1 MKARGRIMLVIM
13 LVIAAALSFVSYQG
27 IGEGKTLSAGNI
39 KQGLDLSGGVYIVYE
54 ADKEDVTAEEMQAAV
69 SLIQGRMDWNGW
81 TEAEVA
87 QEGTNRIRVD
97 IPGVENAEE
106 AIREIGQTAQLSFV
120 DETGKVL
127 LTGDMVADA
136 TKQVGATQKG
146 GNAEPYVALKF
157 NDEGKQLFAEAT
169 AANIGKPIY
178 IVMDGEVISAPMV
191 QSAITTGEASITGN
205 FTGESAEE
213 LASLIRAGSLP
224 FNLNVIQMK
233 NVGARLGADALA
245 TGVKAGA
252 IGLALVLIFM
262 LVVYKVLGFAA
273 DLALIIYVG
282 LELILLN
289 AFNITLTLPG
299 IAGIILSVGMAVD
312 ANVVVFERLKEELVE
327 GKTLRVAVKNGF
339 SRALPAILDGNV
351 TTLIAAVV
359 LFFLGSGTVKGFATT
374 LIMGIIIS
382 MFTALVVTR
391 LIVNGLMQGGCSN
404 PKYYGMRSS
413 KEAEQ
418 MKIVENRKKFFAASL
433 IVIIIGFA
441 AMIFNAQA
449 GRGAFQYD
457 VEFTGGTS
465 FDLDLGQEY
474 EQEDL
479 QKLITDVT
487 GQDSPQIQQVIG
499 TNEVTV
505 KIQSIDSA
513 TRETLTN
520 AILEAYPNAV
530 MGEVNDVSGTV
541 SHEMQTAAIKATLIA
556 AVAMLLY
563 ISLRF
568 HDFRAGGSAI
578 IALLHDVLIVLTAY
592 AVFRIPVNNTF
603 IVVLLTILG
612 YSINATIVI
621 FDRIRENKSAFHAN
635 QTAEKINKSISQT
648 LARSIN
654 TSLTTF
660 FTVGAIY
667 VLGVPALKEFALP
680 MMIGI
685 LAGAYSSVCISGS
698 IWYVLLPKSE
708 K

>member
-1 MKARGRIMLVIM
+1 
-13 LVIAAALSFVSYQG
+13 
-27 IGEGKTLSAGNI
+27 
-39 KQGLDLSGGVYIVYE
+39 
-54 ADKEDVTAEEMQAAV
+54 
-69 SLIQGRMDWNGW
+69 
-81 TEAEVA
+81 
-87 QEGTNRIRVD
+87 
-97 IPGVENAEE
+97 
-106 AIREIGQTAQLSFV
+106 
-120 DETGKVL
+120 
-127 LTGDMVADA
+127 
-136 TKQVGATQKG
+136 
-146 GNAEPYVALKF
+146 
-157 NDEGKQLFAEAT
+157 
-169 AANIGKPIY
+169 
-178 IVMDGEVISAPMV
+178 
-191 QSAITTGEASITGN
+191 
-205 FTGESAEE
+205 
-213 LASLIRAGSLP
+213 
-224 FNLNVIQMK
+224 
-233 NVGARLGADALA
+233 
-245 TGVKAGA
+245 
-252 IGLALVLIFM
+252 
-262 LVVYKVLGFAA
+262 
-273 DLALIIYVG
+273 
-282 LELILLN
+282 
-289 AFNITLTLPG
+289 
-299 IAGIILSVGMAVD
+299 
-312 ANVVVFERLKEELVE
+312 
-327 GKTLRVAVKNGF
+327 
-339 SRALPAILDGNV
+339 
-351 TTLIAAVV
+351 
-359 LFFLGSGTVKGFATT
+359 
-374 LIMGIIIS
+374 
-382 MFTALVVTR
+382 
-391 LIVNGLMQGGCSN
+391 
-404 PKYYGMRSS
+404 
-413 KEAEQ
+413 

-441 AMIFNAQA
+441 AMIFNAQS

-698 IWYVLLPKSE
+698 IWYVLLPKNE

>member
-1 MKARGRIMLVIM
+1 
-13 LVIAAALSFVSYQG
+13 
-27 IGEGKTLSAGNI
+27 
-39 KQGLDLSGGVYIVYE
+39 
-54 ADKEDVTAEEMQAAV
+54 
-69 SLIQGRMDWNGW
+69 
-81 TEAEVA
+81 
-87 QEGTNRIRVD
+87 
-97 IPGVENAEE
+97 
-106 AIREIGQTAQLSFV
+106 
-120 DETGKVL
+120 
-127 LTGDMVADA
+127 
-136 TKQVGATQKG
+136 
-146 GNAEPYVALKF
+146 
-157 NDEGKQLFAEAT
+157 
-169 AANIGKPIY
+169 
-178 IVMDGEVISAPMV
+178 
-191 QSAITTGEASITGN
+191 
-205 FTGESAEE
+205 
-213 LASLIRAGSLP
+213 
-224 FNLNVIQMK
+224 
-233 NVGARLGADALA
+233 
-245 TGVKAGA
+245 
-252 IGLALVLIFM
+252 
-262 LVVYKVLGFAA
+262 
-273 DLALIIYVG
+273 
-282 LELILLN
+282 
-289 AFNITLTLPG
+289 
-299 IAGIILSVGMAVD
+299 
-312 ANVVVFERLKEELVE
+312 
-327 GKTLRVAVKNGF
+327 
-339 SRALPAILDGNV
+339 
-351 TTLIAAVV
+351 
-359 LFFLGSGTVKGFATT
+359 
-374 LIMGIIIS
+374 
-382 MFTALVVTR
+382 
-391 LIVNGLMQGGCSN
+391 
-404 PKYYGMRSS
+404 
-413 KEAEQ
+413 

-479 QKLITDVT
+479 QKIITDVT

-568 HDFRAGGSAI
+568 HDFRAGCSAI

-698 IWYVLLPKSE
+698 VWYVMLPKNE

>member
-1 MKARGRIMLVIM
+1 
-13 LVIAAALSFVSYQG
+13 
-27 IGEGKTLSAGNI
+27 
-39 KQGLDLSGGVYIVYE
+39 
-54 ADKEDVTAEEMQAAV
+54 
-69 SLIQGRMDWNGW
+69 
-81 TEAEVA
+81 
-87 QEGTNRIRVD
+87 
-97 IPGVENAEE
+97 
-106 AIREIGQTAQLSFV
+106 
-120 DETGKVL
+120 
-127 LTGDMVADA
+127 
-136 TKQVGATQKG
+136 
-146 GNAEPYVALKF
+146 
-157 NDEGKQLFAEAT
+157 
-169 AANIGKPIY
+169 
-178 IVMDGEVISAPMV
+178 
-191 QSAITTGEASITGN
+191 
-205 FTGESAEE
+205 
-213 LASLIRAGSLP
+213 
-224 FNLNVIQMK
+224 
-233 NVGARLGADALA
+233 
-245 TGVKAGA
+245 
-252 IGLALVLIFM
+252 
-262 LVVYKVLGFAA
+262 
-273 DLALIIYVG
+273 
-282 LELILLN
+282 
-289 AFNITLTLPG
+289 
-299 IAGIILSVGMAVD
+299 
-312 ANVVVFERLKEELVE
+312 
-327 GKTLRVAVKNGF
+327 
-339 SRALPAILDGNV
+339 
-351 TTLIAAVV
+351 
-359 LFFLGSGTVKGFATT
+359 
-374 LIMGIIIS
+374 
-382 MFTALVVTR
+382 
-391 LIVNGLMQGGCSN
+391 
-404 PKYYGMRSS
+404 
-413 KEAEQ
+413 

-465 FDLDLGQEY
+465 FDLDLGQKY

-698 IWYVLLPKSE
+698 IWYLLLPKNE

>member
-1 MKARGRIMLVIM
+1 
-13 LVIAAALSFVSYQG
+13 
-27 IGEGKTLSAGNI
+27 
-39 KQGLDLSGGVYIVYE
+39 
-54 ADKEDVTAEEMQAAV
+54 
-69 SLIQGRMDWNGW
+69 
-81 TEAEVA
+81 
-87 QEGTNRIRVD
+87 
-97 IPGVENAEE
+97 
-106 AIREIGQTAQLSFV
+106 
-120 DETGKVL
+120 
-127 LTGDMVADA
+127 
-136 TKQVGATQKG
+136 
-146 GNAEPYVALKF
+146 
-157 NDEGKQLFAEAT
+157 
-169 AANIGKPIY
+169 
-178 IVMDGEVISAPMV
+178 
-191 QSAITTGEASITGN
+191 
-205 FTGESAEE
+205 
-213 LASLIRAGSLP
+213 
-224 FNLNVIQMK
+224 
-233 NVGARLGADALA
+233 
-245 TGVKAGA
+245 
-252 IGLALVLIFM
+252 
-262 LVVYKVLGFAA
+262 
-273 DLALIIYVG
+273 
-282 LELILLN
+282 
-289 AFNITLTLPG
+289 
-299 IAGIILSVGMAVD
+299 
-312 ANVVVFERLKEELVE
+312 
-327 GKTLRVAVKNGF
+327 
-339 SRALPAILDGNV
+339 
-351 TTLIAAVV
+351 
-359 LFFLGSGTVKGFATT
+359 
-374 LIMGIIIS
+374 
-382 MFTALVVTR
+382 
-391 LIVNGLMQGGCSN
+391 
-404 PKYYGMRSS
+404 
-413 KEAEQ
+413 

-441 AMIFNAQA
+441 AMIFNTQA

-479 QKLITDVT
+479 QKIITDVT
-487 GQDSPQIQQVIG
+487 GQDSPQVQQVIG

>member
-1 MKARGRIMLVIM
+1 
-13 LVIAAALSFVSYQG
+13 
-27 IGEGKTLSAGNI
+27 
-39 KQGLDLSGGVYIVYE
+39 
-54 ADKEDVTAEEMQAAV
+54 
-69 SLIQGRMDWNGW
+69 
-81 TEAEVA
+81 
-87 QEGTNRIRVD
+87 
-97 IPGVENAEE
+97 
-106 AIREIGQTAQLSFV
+106 
-120 DETGKVL
+120 
-127 LTGDMVADA
+127 
-136 TKQVGATQKG
+136 
-146 GNAEPYVALKF
+146 
-157 NDEGKQLFAEAT
+157 
-169 AANIGKPIY
+169 
-178 IVMDGEVISAPMV
+178 
-191 QSAITTGEASITGN
+191 
-205 FTGESAEE
+205 
-213 LASLIRAGSLP
+213 
-224 FNLNVIQMK
+224 
-233 NVGARLGADALA
+233 
-245 TGVKAGA
+245 
-252 IGLALVLIFM
+252 
-262 LVVYKVLGFAA
+262 
-273 DLALIIYVG
+273 
-282 LELILLN
+282 
-289 AFNITLTLPG
+289 
-299 IAGIILSVGMAVD
+299 
-312 ANVVVFERLKEELVE
+312 
-327 GKTLRVAVKNGF
+327 
-339 SRALPAILDGNV
+339 
-351 TTLIAAVV
+351 
-359 LFFLGSGTVKGFATT
+359 
-374 LIMGIIIS
+374 
-382 MFTALVVTR
+382 
-391 LIVNGLMQGGCSN
+391 
-404 PKYYGMRSS
+404 
-413 KEAEQ
+413 

-457 VEFTGGTS
+457 IEFTGGTS
-465 FDLDLGQEY
+465 FDLDLGQDY

-479 QKLITDVT
+479 QNIITDVT

>member
-1 MKARGRIMLVIM
+1 
-13 LVIAAALSFVSYQG
+13 
-27 IGEGKTLSAGNI
+27 
-39 KQGLDLSGGVYIVYE
+39 
-54 ADKEDVTAEEMQAAV
+54 
-69 SLIQGRMDWNGW
+69 
-81 TEAEVA
+81 
-87 QEGTNRIRVD
+87 
-97 IPGVENAEE
+97 
-106 AIREIGQTAQLSFV
+106 
-120 DETGKVL
+120 
-127 LTGDMVADA
+127 
-136 TKQVGATQKG
+136 
-146 GNAEPYVALKF
+146 
-157 NDEGKQLFAEAT
+157 
-169 AANIGKPIY
+169 
-178 IVMDGEVISAPMV
+178 
-191 QSAITTGEASITGN
+191 
-205 FTGESAEE
+205 
-213 LASLIRAGSLP
+213 
-224 FNLNVIQMK
+224 
-233 NVGARLGADALA
+233 
-245 TGVKAGA
+245 
-252 IGLALVLIFM
+252 
-262 LVVYKVLGFAA
+262 
-273 DLALIIYVG
+273 
-282 LELILLN
+282 
-289 AFNITLTLPG
+289 
-299 IAGIILSVGMAVD
+299 
-312 ANVVVFERLKEELVE
+312 
-327 GKTLRVAVKNGF
+327 
-339 SRALPAILDGNV
+339 
-351 TTLIAAVV
+351 
-359 LFFLGSGTVKGFATT
+359 
-374 LIMGIIIS
+374 
-382 MFTALVVTR
+382 
-391 LIVNGLMQGGCSN
+391 
-404 PKYYGMRSS
+404 
-413 KEAEQ
+413 

-474 EQEDL
+474 KQEDL
-479 QKLITDVT
+479 QKIITDVT

-592 AVFRIPVNNTF
+592 VVFRIPVNNTF

-698 IWYVLLPKSE
+698 VWYVLLPQHE

>member
-1 MKARGRIMLVIM
+1 
-13 LVIAAALSFVSYQG
+13 
-27 IGEGKTLSAGNI
+27 
-39 KQGLDLSGGVYIVYE
+39 
-54 ADKEDVTAEEMQAAV
+54 
-69 SLIQGRMDWNGW
+69 
-81 TEAEVA
+81 
-87 QEGTNRIRVD
+87 
-97 IPGVENAEE
+97 
-106 AIREIGQTAQLSFV
+106 
-120 DETGKVL
+120 
-127 LTGDMVADA
+127 
-136 TKQVGATQKG
+136 
-146 GNAEPYVALKF
+146 
-157 NDEGKQLFAEAT
+157 
-169 AANIGKPIY
+169 
-178 IVMDGEVISAPMV
+178 
-191 QSAITTGEASITGN
+191 
-205 FTGESAEE
+205 
-213 LASLIRAGSLP
+213 
-224 FNLNVIQMK
+224 
-233 NVGARLGADALA
+233 
-245 TGVKAGA
+245 
-252 IGLALVLIFM
+252 
-262 LVVYKVLGFAA
+262 
-273 DLALIIYVG
+273 
-282 LELILLN
+282 
-289 AFNITLTLPG
+289 
-299 IAGIILSVGMAVD
+299 
-312 ANVVVFERLKEELVE
+312 
-327 GKTLRVAVKNGF
+327 
-339 SRALPAILDGNV
+339 
-351 TTLIAAVV
+351 
-359 LFFLGSGTVKGFATT
+359 
-374 LIMGIIIS
+374 
-382 MFTALVVTR
+382 
-391 LIVNGLMQGGCSN
+391 
-404 PKYYGMRSS
+404 
-413 KEAEQ
+413 

-474 EQEDL
+474 KQEDL
-479 QKLITDVT
+479 QKIITDVT

-667 VLGVPALKEFALP
+667 VLGVHALKEFALP

-698 IWYVLLPKSE
+698 VWYVLLPKNE

>member
-1 MKARGRIMLVIM
+1 
-13 LVIAAALSFVSYQG
+13 
-27 IGEGKTLSAGNI
+27 
-39 KQGLDLSGGVYIVYE
+39 
-54 ADKEDVTAEEMQAAV
+54 
-69 SLIQGRMDWNGW
+69 
-81 TEAEVA
+81 
-87 QEGTNRIRVD
+87 
-97 IPGVENAEE
+97 
-106 AIREIGQTAQLSFV
+106 
-120 DETGKVL
+120 
-127 LTGDMVADA
+127 
-136 TKQVGATQKG
+136 
-146 GNAEPYVALKF
+146 
-157 NDEGKQLFAEAT
+157 
-169 AANIGKPIY
+169 
-178 IVMDGEVISAPMV
+178 
-191 QSAITTGEASITGN
+191 
-205 FTGESAEE
+205 
-213 LASLIRAGSLP
+213 
-224 FNLNVIQMK
+224 
-233 NVGARLGADALA
+233 
-245 TGVKAGA
+245 
-252 IGLALVLIFM
+252 
-262 LVVYKVLGFAA
+262 
-273 DLALIIYVG
+273 
-282 LELILLN
+282 
-289 AFNITLTLPG
+289 
-299 IAGIILSVGMAVD
+299 
-312 ANVVVFERLKEELVE
+312 
-327 GKTLRVAVKNGF
+327 
-339 SRALPAILDGNV
+339 
-351 TTLIAAVV
+351 
-359 LFFLGSGTVKGFATT
+359 
-374 LIMGIIIS
+374 
-382 MFTALVVTR
+382 
-391 LIVNGLMQGGCSN
+391 
-404 PKYYGMRSS
+404 
-413 KEAEQ
+413 

-479 QKLITDVT
+479 QKIITDVT

-698 IWYVLLPKSE
+698 VWYVPLPKHE

>member
-1 MKARGRIMLVIM
+1 
-13 LVIAAALSFVSYQG
+13 
-27 IGEGKTLSAGNI
+27 
-39 KQGLDLSGGVYIVYE
+39 
-54 ADKEDVTAEEMQAAV
+54 
-69 SLIQGRMDWNGW
+69 
-81 TEAEVA
+81 
-87 QEGTNRIRVD
+87 
-97 IPGVENAEE
+97 
-106 AIREIGQTAQLSFV
+106 
-120 DETGKVL
+120 
-127 LTGDMVADA
+127 
-136 TKQVGATQKG
+136 
-146 GNAEPYVALKF
+146 
-157 NDEGKQLFAEAT
+157 
-169 AANIGKPIY
+169 
-178 IVMDGEVISAPMV
+178 
-191 QSAITTGEASITGN
+191 
-205 FTGESAEE
+205 
-213 LASLIRAGSLP
+213 
-224 FNLNVIQMK
+224 
-233 NVGARLGADALA
+233 
-245 TGVKAGA
+245 
-252 IGLALVLIFM
+252 
-262 LVVYKVLGFAA
+262 
-273 DLALIIYVG
+273 
-282 LELILLN
+282 
-289 AFNITLTLPG
+289 
-299 IAGIILSVGMAVD
+299 
-312 ANVVVFERLKEELVE
+312 
-327 GKTLRVAVKNGF
+327 
-339 SRALPAILDGNV
+339 
-351 TTLIAAVV
+351 
-359 LFFLGSGTVKGFATT
+359 
-374 LIMGIIIS
+374 
-382 MFTALVVTR
+382 
-391 LIVNGLMQGGCSN
+391 
-404 PKYYGMRSS
+404 
-413 KEAEQ
+413 

-474 EQEDL
+474 KQEDL
-479 QKLITDVT
+479 QKIITDVT

-520 AILEAYPNAV
+520 AIFEAYPNAV

-660 FTVGAIY
+660 LTVGAIY

-698 IWYVLLPKSE
+698 VWYVLLPQHE

>member
-1 MKARGRIMLVIM
+1 
-13 LVIAAALSFVSYQG
+13 
-27 IGEGKTLSAGNI
+27 
-39 KQGLDLSGGVYIVYE
+39 
-54 ADKEDVTAEEMQAAV
+54 
-69 SLIQGRMDWNGW
+69 
-81 TEAEVA
+81 
-87 QEGTNRIRVD
+87 
-97 IPGVENAEE
+97 
-106 AIREIGQTAQLSFV
+106 
-120 DETGKVL
+120 
-127 LTGDMVADA
+127 
-136 TKQVGATQKG
+136 
-146 GNAEPYVALKF
+146 
-157 NDEGKQLFAEAT
+157 
-169 AANIGKPIY
+169 
-178 IVMDGEVISAPMV
+178 
-191 QSAITTGEASITGN
+191 
-205 FTGESAEE
+205 
-213 LASLIRAGSLP
+213 
-224 FNLNVIQMK
+224 
-233 NVGARLGADALA
+233 
-245 TGVKAGA
+245 
-252 IGLALVLIFM
+252 
-262 LVVYKVLGFAA
+262 
-273 DLALIIYVG
+273 
-282 LELILLN
+282 
-289 AFNITLTLPG
+289 
-299 IAGIILSVGMAVD
+299 
-312 ANVVVFERLKEELVE
+312 
-327 GKTLRVAVKNGF
+327 
-339 SRALPAILDGNV
+339 
-351 TTLIAAVV
+351 
-359 LFFLGSGTVKGFATT
+359 
-374 LIMGIIIS
+374 
-382 MFTALVVTR
+382 
-391 LIVNGLMQGGCSN
+391 
-404 PKYYGMRSS
+404 
-413 KEAEQ
+413 
-418 MKIVENRKKFFAASL
+418 MKIVENRKFFAASL

-479 QKLITDVT
+479 QKIITDVT

>member
-1 MKARGRIMLVIM
+1 
-13 LVIAAALSFVSYQG
+13 
-27 IGEGKTLSAGNI
+27 
-39 KQGLDLSGGVYIVYE
+39 
-54 ADKEDVTAEEMQAAV
+54 
-69 SLIQGRMDWNGW
+69 
-81 TEAEVA
+81 
-87 QEGTNRIRVD
+87 
-97 IPGVENAEE
+97 
-106 AIREIGQTAQLSFV
+106 
-120 DETGKVL
+120 
-127 LTGDMVADA
+127 
-136 TKQVGATQKG
+136 
-146 GNAEPYVALKF
+146 
-157 NDEGKQLFAEAT
+157 
-169 AANIGKPIY
+169 
-178 IVMDGEVISAPMV
+178 
-191 QSAITTGEASITGN
+191 
-205 FTGESAEE
+205 
-213 LASLIRAGSLP
+213 
-224 FNLNVIQMK
+224 
-233 NVGARLGADALA
+233 
-245 TGVKAGA
+245 
-252 IGLALVLIFM
+252 
-262 LVVYKVLGFAA
+262 
-273 DLALIIYVG
+273 
-282 LELILLN
+282 
-289 AFNITLTLPG
+289 
-299 IAGIILSVGMAVD
+299 
-312 ANVVVFERLKEELVE
+312 
-327 GKTLRVAVKNGF
+327 
-339 SRALPAILDGNV
+339 
-351 TTLIAAVV
+351 
-359 LFFLGSGTVKGFATT
+359 
-374 LIMGIIIS
+374 
-382 MFTALVVTR
+382 
-391 LIVNGLMQGGCSN
+391 
-404 PKYYGMRSS
+404 
-413 KEAEQ
+413 

-474 EQEDL
+474 KQEDL
-479 QKLITDVT
+479 QKIITDVT

-513 TRETLTN
+513 TRETLIN

-698 IWYVLLPKSE
+698 VWYVLLPQHE

>member
-1 MKARGRIMLVIM
+1 
-13 LVIAAALSFVSYQG
+13 
-27 IGEGKTLSAGNI
+27 
-39 KQGLDLSGGVYIVYE
+39 
-54 ADKEDVTAEEMQAAV
+54 
-69 SLIQGRMDWNGW
+69 
-81 TEAEVA
+81 
-87 QEGTNRIRVD
+87 
-97 IPGVENAEE
+97 
-106 AIREIGQTAQLSFV
+106 
-120 DETGKVL
+120 
-127 LTGDMVADA
+127 
-136 TKQVGATQKG
+136 
-146 GNAEPYVALKF
+146 
-157 NDEGKQLFAEAT
+157 
-169 AANIGKPIY
+169 
-178 IVMDGEVISAPMV
+178 
-191 QSAITTGEASITGN
+191 
-205 FTGESAEE
+205 
-213 LASLIRAGSLP
+213 
-224 FNLNVIQMK
+224 
-233 NVGARLGADALA
+233 
-245 TGVKAGA
+245 
-252 IGLALVLIFM
+252 
-262 LVVYKVLGFAA
+262 
-273 DLALIIYVG
+273 
-282 LELILLN
+282 
-289 AFNITLTLPG
+289 
-299 IAGIILSVGMAVD
+299 
-312 ANVVVFERLKEELVE
+312 
-327 GKTLRVAVKNGF
+327 
-339 SRALPAILDGNV
+339 
-351 TTLIAAVV
+351 
-359 LFFLGSGTVKGFATT
+359 
-374 LIMGIIIS
+374 
-382 MFTALVVTR
+382 
-391 LIVNGLMQGGCSN
+391 
-404 PKYYGMRSS
+404 
-413 KEAEQ
+413 

-487 GQDSPQIQQVIG
+487 GQDSPQVQQVIG

-541 SHEMQTAAIKATLIA
+541 SHEMQTVAIKATLIA

>member
-1 MKARGRIMLVIM
+1 
-13 LVIAAALSFVSYQG
+13 
-27 IGEGKTLSAGNI
+27 
-39 KQGLDLSGGVYIVYE
+39 
-54 ADKEDVTAEEMQAAV
+54 
-69 SLIQGRMDWNGW
+69 
-81 TEAEVA
+81 
-87 QEGTNRIRVD
+87 
-97 IPGVENAEE
+97 
-106 AIREIGQTAQLSFV
+106 
-120 DETGKVL
+120 
-127 LTGDMVADA
+127 
-136 TKQVGATQKG
+136 
-146 GNAEPYVALKF
+146 
-157 NDEGKQLFAEAT
+157 
-169 AANIGKPIY
+169 
-178 IVMDGEVISAPMV
+178 
-191 QSAITTGEASITGN
+191 
-205 FTGESAEE
+205 
-213 LASLIRAGSLP
+213 
-224 FNLNVIQMK
+224 
-233 NVGARLGADALA
+233 
-245 TGVKAGA
+245 
-252 IGLALVLIFM
+252 
-262 LVVYKVLGFAA
+262 
-273 DLALIIYVG
+273 
-282 LELILLN
+282 
-289 AFNITLTLPG
+289 
-299 IAGIILSVGMAVD
+299 
-312 ANVVVFERLKEELVE
+312 
-327 GKTLRVAVKNGF
+327 
-339 SRALPAILDGNV
+339 
-351 TTLIAAVV
+351 
-359 LFFLGSGTVKGFATT
+359 
-374 LIMGIIIS
+374 
-382 MFTALVVTR
+382 
-391 LIVNGLMQGGCSN
+391 
-404 PKYYGMRSS
+404 
-413 KEAEQ
+413 

-479 QKLITDVT
+479 QKIITAVP
-487 GQDSPQIQQVIG
+487 GKDSPQIQQVIG

>member
-1 MKARGRIMLVIM
+1 
-13 LVIAAALSFVSYQG
+13 
-27 IGEGKTLSAGNI
+27 
-39 KQGLDLSGGVYIVYE
+39 
-54 ADKEDVTAEEMQAAV
+54 
-69 SLIQGRMDWNGW
+69 
-81 TEAEVA
+81 
-87 QEGTNRIRVD
+87 
-97 IPGVENAEE
+97 
-106 AIREIGQTAQLSFV
+106 
-120 DETGKVL
+120 
-127 LTGDMVADA
+127 
-136 TKQVGATQKG
+136 
-146 GNAEPYVALKF
+146 
-157 NDEGKQLFAEAT
+157 
-169 AANIGKPIY
+169 
-178 IVMDGEVISAPMV
+178 
-191 QSAITTGEASITGN
+191 
-205 FTGESAEE
+205 
-213 LASLIRAGSLP
+213 
-224 FNLNVIQMK
+224 
-233 NVGARLGADALA
+233 
-245 TGVKAGA
+245 
-252 IGLALVLIFM
+252 
-262 LVVYKVLGFAA
+262 
-273 DLALIIYVG
+273 
-282 LELILLN
+282 
-289 AFNITLTLPG
+289 
-299 IAGIILSVGMAVD
+299 
-312 ANVVVFERLKEELVE
+312 
-327 GKTLRVAVKNGF
+327 
-339 SRALPAILDGNV
+339 
-351 TTLIAAVV
+351 
-359 LFFLGSGTVKGFATT
+359 
-374 LIMGIIIS
+374 
-382 MFTALVVTR
+382 
-391 LIVNGLMQGGCSN
+391 
-404 PKYYGMRSS
+404 
-413 KEAEQ
+413 

-474 EQEDL
+474 KQEDL
-479 QKLITDVT
+479 QKIITDVT

-698 IWYVLLPKSE
+698 IWYVLLLQHE

>member
-1 MKARGRIMLVIM
+1 
-13 LVIAAALSFVSYQG
+13 
-27 IGEGKTLSAGNI
+27 
-39 KQGLDLSGGVYIVYE
+39 
-54 ADKEDVTAEEMQAAV
+54 
-69 SLIQGRMDWNGW
+69 
-81 TEAEVA
+81 
-87 QEGTNRIRVD
+87 
-97 IPGVENAEE
+97 
-106 AIREIGQTAQLSFV
+106 
-120 DETGKVL
+120 
-127 LTGDMVADA
+127 
-136 TKQVGATQKG
+136 
-146 GNAEPYVALKF
+146 
-157 NDEGKQLFAEAT
+157 
-169 AANIGKPIY
+169 
-178 IVMDGEVISAPMV
+178 
-191 QSAITTGEASITGN
+191 
-205 FTGESAEE
+205 
-213 LASLIRAGSLP
+213 
-224 FNLNVIQMK
+224 
-233 NVGARLGADALA
+233 
-245 TGVKAGA
+245 
-252 IGLALVLIFM
+252 
-262 LVVYKVLGFAA
+262 
-273 DLALIIYVG
+273 
-282 LELILLN
+282 
-289 AFNITLTLPG
+289 
-299 IAGIILSVGMAVD
+299 
-312 ANVVVFERLKEELVE
+312 
-327 GKTLRVAVKNGF
+327 
-339 SRALPAILDGNV
+339 
-351 TTLIAAVV
+351 
-359 LFFLGSGTVKGFATT
+359 
-374 LIMGIIIS
+374 
-382 MFTALVVTR
+382 
-391 LIVNGLMQGGCSN
+391 
-404 PKYYGMRSS
+404 
-413 KEAEQ
+413 

-457 VEFTGGTS
+457 IEFTGGTS
-465 FDLDLGQEY
+465 FDLDLGQDY

-479 QKLITDVT
+479 QKIITDVT
-487 GQDSPQIQQVIG
+487 GQGSPQIQQVIG

>member
-1 MKARGRIMLVIM
+1 
-13 LVIAAALSFVSYQG
+13 
-27 IGEGKTLSAGNI
+27 
-39 KQGLDLSGGVYIVYE
+39 
-54 ADKEDVTAEEMQAAV
+54 
-69 SLIQGRMDWNGW
+69 
-81 TEAEVA
+81 
-87 QEGTNRIRVD
+87 
-97 IPGVENAEE
+97 
-106 AIREIGQTAQLSFV
+106 
-120 DETGKVL
+120 
-127 LTGDMVADA
+127 
-136 TKQVGATQKG
+136 
-146 GNAEPYVALKF
+146 
-157 NDEGKQLFAEAT
+157 
-169 AANIGKPIY
+169 
-178 IVMDGEVISAPMV
+178 
-191 QSAITTGEASITGN
+191 
-205 FTGESAEE
+205 
-213 LASLIRAGSLP
+213 
-224 FNLNVIQMK
+224 
-233 NVGARLGADALA
+233 
-245 TGVKAGA
+245 
-252 IGLALVLIFM
+252 
-262 LVVYKVLGFAA
+262 
-273 DLALIIYVG
+273 
-282 LELILLN
+282 
-289 AFNITLTLPG
+289 
-299 IAGIILSVGMAVD
+299 
-312 ANVVVFERLKEELVE
+312 
-327 GKTLRVAVKNGF
+327 
-339 SRALPAILDGNV
+339 
-351 TTLIAAVV
+351 
-359 LFFLGSGTVKGFATT
+359 
-374 LIMGIIIS
+374 
-382 MFTALVVTR
+382 
-391 LIVNGLMQGGCSN
+391 
-404 PKYYGMRSS
+404 
-413 KEAEQ
+413 
-418 MKIVENRKKFFAASL
+418 MKIVENRKKIFAASL

-487 GQDSPQIQQVIG
+487 GQDSSQIQQVIG
-499 TNEVTV
+499 TNEATV

>member
-1 MKARGRIMLVIM
+1 
-13 LVIAAALSFVSYQG
+13 
-27 IGEGKTLSAGNI
+27 
-39 KQGLDLSGGVYIVYE
+39 
-54 ADKEDVTAEEMQAAV
+54 
-69 SLIQGRMDWNGW
+69 
-81 TEAEVA
+81 
-87 QEGTNRIRVD
+87 
-97 IPGVENAEE
+97 
-106 AIREIGQTAQLSFV
+106 
-120 DETGKVL
+120 
-127 LTGDMVADA
+127 
-136 TKQVGATQKG
+136 
-146 GNAEPYVALKF
+146 
-157 NDEGKQLFAEAT
+157 
-169 AANIGKPIY
+169 
-178 IVMDGEVISAPMV
+178 
-191 QSAITTGEASITGN
+191 
-205 FTGESAEE
+205 
-213 LASLIRAGSLP
+213 
-224 FNLNVIQMK
+224 
-233 NVGARLGADALA
+233 
-245 TGVKAGA
+245 
-252 IGLALVLIFM
+252 
-262 LVVYKVLGFAA
+262 
-273 DLALIIYVG
+273 
-282 LELILLN
+282 
-289 AFNITLTLPG
+289 
-299 IAGIILSVGMAVD
+299 
-312 ANVVVFERLKEELVE
+312 
-327 GKTLRVAVKNGF
+327 
-339 SRALPAILDGNV
+339 
-351 TTLIAAVV
+351 
-359 LFFLGSGTVKGFATT
+359 
-374 LIMGIIIS
+374 
-382 MFTALVVTR
+382 
-391 LIVNGLMQGGCSN
+391 
-404 PKYYGMRSS
+404 
-413 KEAEQ
+413 
-418 MKIVENRKKFFAASL
+418 MKIVENRKKIFAASL

-465 FDLDLGQEY
+465 FDLDLGQDY

>member
-1 MKARGRIMLVIM
+1 
-13 LVIAAALSFVSYQG
+13 
-27 IGEGKTLSAGNI
+27 
-39 KQGLDLSGGVYIVYE
+39 
-54 ADKEDVTAEEMQAAV
+54 
-69 SLIQGRMDWNGW
+69 
-81 TEAEVA
+81 
-87 QEGTNRIRVD
+87 
-97 IPGVENAEE
+97 
-106 AIREIGQTAQLSFV
+106 
-120 DETGKVL
+120 
-127 LTGDMVADA
+127 
-136 TKQVGATQKG
+136 
-146 GNAEPYVALKF
+146 
-157 NDEGKQLFAEAT
+157 
-169 AANIGKPIY
+169 
-178 IVMDGEVISAPMV
+178 
-191 QSAITTGEASITGN
+191 
-205 FTGESAEE
+205 
-213 LASLIRAGSLP
+213 
-224 FNLNVIQMK
+224 
-233 NVGARLGADALA
+233 
-245 TGVKAGA
+245 
-252 IGLALVLIFM
+252 
-262 LVVYKVLGFAA
+262 
-273 DLALIIYVG
+273 
-282 LELILLN
+282 
-289 AFNITLTLPG
+289 
-299 IAGIILSVGMAVD
+299 
-312 ANVVVFERLKEELVE
+312 
-327 GKTLRVAVKNGF
+327 
-339 SRALPAILDGNV
+339 
-351 TTLIAAVV
+351 
-359 LFFLGSGTVKGFATT
+359 
-374 LIMGIIIS
+374 
-382 MFTALVVTR
+382 
-391 LIVNGLMQGGCSN
+391 
-404 PKYYGMRSS
+404 
-413 KEAEQ
+413 

-487 GQDSPQIQQVIG
+487 GKDSPQVQQVIG

-578 IALLHDVLIVLTAY
+578 IALLHDALIVLTAY

>member
-1 MKARGRIMLVIM
+1 
-13 LVIAAALSFVSYQG
+13 
-27 IGEGKTLSAGNI
+27 
-39 KQGLDLSGGVYIVYE
+39 
-54 ADKEDVTAEEMQAAV
+54 
-69 SLIQGRMDWNGW
+69 
-81 TEAEVA
+81 
-87 QEGTNRIRVD
+87 
-97 IPGVENAEE
+97 
-106 AIREIGQTAQLSFV
+106 
-120 DETGKVL
+120 
-127 LTGDMVADA
+127 
-136 TKQVGATQKG
+136 
-146 GNAEPYVALKF
+146 
-157 NDEGKQLFAEAT
+157 
-169 AANIGKPIY
+169 
-178 IVMDGEVISAPMV
+178 
-191 QSAITTGEASITGN
+191 
-205 FTGESAEE
+205 
-213 LASLIRAGSLP
+213 
-224 FNLNVIQMK
+224 
-233 NVGARLGADALA
+233 
-245 TGVKAGA
+245 
-252 IGLALVLIFM
+252 
-262 LVVYKVLGFAA
+262 
-273 DLALIIYVG
+273 
-282 LELILLN
+282 
-289 AFNITLTLPG
+289 
-299 IAGIILSVGMAVD
+299 
-312 ANVVVFERLKEELVE
+312 
-327 GKTLRVAVKNGF
+327 
-339 SRALPAILDGNV
+339 
-351 TTLIAAVV
+351 
-359 LFFLGSGTVKGFATT
+359 
-374 LIMGIIIS
+374 
-382 MFTALVVTR
+382 
-391 LIVNGLMQGGCSN
+391 
-404 PKYYGMRSS
+404 
-413 KEAEQ
+413 

-465 FDLDLGQEY
+465 FDLDLGQDY

-487 GQDSPQIQQVIG
+487 GQDSPQIQQVID

-568 HDFRAGGSAI
+568 HDFRTGGSAI

>member
-1 MKARGRIMLVIM
+1 
-13 LVIAAALSFVSYQG
+13 
-27 IGEGKTLSAGNI
+27 
-39 KQGLDLSGGVYIVYE
+39 
-54 ADKEDVTAEEMQAAV
+54 
-69 SLIQGRMDWNGW
+69 
-81 TEAEVA
+81 
-87 QEGTNRIRVD
+87 
-97 IPGVENAEE
+97 
-106 AIREIGQTAQLSFV
+106 
-120 DETGKVL
+120 
-127 LTGDMVADA
+127 
-136 TKQVGATQKG
+136 
-146 GNAEPYVALKF
+146 
-157 NDEGKQLFAEAT
+157 
-169 AANIGKPIY
+169 
-178 IVMDGEVISAPMV
+178 
-191 QSAITTGEASITGN
+191 
-205 FTGESAEE
+205 
-213 LASLIRAGSLP
+213 
-224 FNLNVIQMK
+224 
-233 NVGARLGADALA
+233 
-245 TGVKAGA
+245 
-252 IGLALVLIFM
+252 
-262 LVVYKVLGFAA
+262 
-273 DLALIIYVG
+273 
-282 LELILLN
+282 
-289 AFNITLTLPG
+289 
-299 IAGIILSVGMAVD
+299 
-312 ANVVVFERLKEELVE
+312 
-327 GKTLRVAVKNGF
+327 
-339 SRALPAILDGNV
+339 
-351 TTLIAAVV
+351 
-359 LFFLGSGTVKGFATT
+359 
-374 LIMGIIIS
+374 
-382 MFTALVVTR
+382 
-391 LIVNGLMQGGCSN
+391 
-404 PKYYGMRSS
+404 
-413 KEAEQ
+413 

-449 GRGAFQYD
+449 GRDAFQYD

-479 QKLITDVT
+479 QKIITDVT
-487 GQDSPQIQQVIG
+487 GKDSPQVQQVIG

-513 TRETLTN
+513 TRETLPN

>member
-1 MKARGRIMLVIM
+1 
-13 LVIAAALSFVSYQG
+13 
-27 IGEGKTLSAGNI
+27 
-39 KQGLDLSGGVYIVYE
+39 
-54 ADKEDVTAEEMQAAV
+54 
-69 SLIQGRMDWNGW
+69 
-81 TEAEVA
+81 
-87 QEGTNRIRVD
+87 
-97 IPGVENAEE
+97 
-106 AIREIGQTAQLSFV
+106 
-120 DETGKVL
+120 
-127 LTGDMVADA
+127 
-136 TKQVGATQKG
+136 
-146 GNAEPYVALKF
+146 
-157 NDEGKQLFAEAT
+157 
-169 AANIGKPIY
+169 
-178 IVMDGEVISAPMV
+178 
-191 QSAITTGEASITGN
+191 
-205 FTGESAEE
+205 
-213 LASLIRAGSLP
+213 
-224 FNLNVIQMK
+224 
-233 NVGARLGADALA
+233 
-245 TGVKAGA
+245 
-252 IGLALVLIFM
+252 
-262 LVVYKVLGFAA
+262 
-273 DLALIIYVG
+273 
-282 LELILLN
+282 
-289 AFNITLTLPG
+289 
-299 IAGIILSVGMAVD
+299 
-312 ANVVVFERLKEELVE
+312 
-327 GKTLRVAVKNGF
+327 
-339 SRALPAILDGNV
+339 
-351 TTLIAAVV
+351 
-359 LFFLGSGTVKGFATT
+359 
-374 LIMGIIIS
+374 
-382 MFTALVVTR
+382 
-391 LIVNGLMQGGCSN
+391 
-404 PKYYGMRSS
+404 
-413 KEAEQ
+413 

-441 AMIFNAQA
+441 AMIFNAQT

-530 MGEVNDVSGTV
+530 MGEVNDVSGTA

-698 IWYVLLPKSE
+698 IWYVLLPKNE

>member
-1 MKARGRIMLVIM
+1 
-13 LVIAAALSFVSYQG
+13 
-27 IGEGKTLSAGNI
+27 
-39 KQGLDLSGGVYIVYE
+39 
-54 ADKEDVTAEEMQAAV
+54 
-69 SLIQGRMDWNGW
+69 
-81 TEAEVA
+81 
-87 QEGTNRIRVD
+87 
-97 IPGVENAEE
+97 
-106 AIREIGQTAQLSFV
+106 
-120 DETGKVL
+120 
-127 LTGDMVADA
+127 
-136 TKQVGATQKG
+136 
-146 GNAEPYVALKF
+146 
-157 NDEGKQLFAEAT
+157 
-169 AANIGKPIY
+169 
-178 IVMDGEVISAPMV
+178 
-191 QSAITTGEASITGN
+191 
-205 FTGESAEE
+205 
-213 LASLIRAGSLP
+213 
-224 FNLNVIQMK
+224 
-233 NVGARLGADALA
+233 
-245 TGVKAGA
+245 
-252 IGLALVLIFM
+252 
-262 LVVYKVLGFAA
+262 
-273 DLALIIYVG
+273 
-282 LELILLN
+282 
-289 AFNITLTLPG
+289 
-299 IAGIILSVGMAVD
+299 
-312 ANVVVFERLKEELVE
+312 
-327 GKTLRVAVKNGF
+327 
-339 SRALPAILDGNV
+339 
-351 TTLIAAVV
+351 
-359 LFFLGSGTVKGFATT
+359 
-374 LIMGIIIS
+374 
-382 MFTALVVTR
+382 
-391 LIVNGLMQGGCSN
+391 
-404 PKYYGMRSS
+404 
-413 KEAEQ
+413 

-457 VEFTGGTS
+457 IEFTGGTS
-465 FDLDLGQEY
+465 FDLDLGQDY

>member
-1 MKARGRIMLVIM
+1 
-13 LVIAAALSFVSYQG
+13 
-27 IGEGKTLSAGNI
+27 
-39 KQGLDLSGGVYIVYE
+39 
-54 ADKEDVTAEEMQAAV
+54 
-69 SLIQGRMDWNGW
+69 
-81 TEAEVA
+81 
-87 QEGTNRIRVD
+87 
-97 IPGVENAEE
+97 
-106 AIREIGQTAQLSFV
+106 
-120 DETGKVL
+120 
-127 LTGDMVADA
+127 
-136 TKQVGATQKG
+136 
-146 GNAEPYVALKF
+146 
-157 NDEGKQLFAEAT
+157 
-169 AANIGKPIY
+169 
-178 IVMDGEVISAPMV
+178 
-191 QSAITTGEASITGN
+191 
-205 FTGESAEE
+205 
-213 LASLIRAGSLP
+213 
-224 FNLNVIQMK
+224 
-233 NVGARLGADALA
+233 
-245 TGVKAGA
+245 
-252 IGLALVLIFM
+252 
-262 LVVYKVLGFAA
+262 
-273 DLALIIYVG
+273 
-282 LELILLN
+282 
-289 AFNITLTLPG
+289 
-299 IAGIILSVGMAVD
+299 
-312 ANVVVFERLKEELVE
+312 
-327 GKTLRVAVKNGF
+327 
-339 SRALPAILDGNV
+339 
-351 TTLIAAVV
+351 
-359 LFFLGSGTVKGFATT
+359 
-374 LIMGIIIS
+374 
-382 MFTALVVTR
+382 
-391 LIVNGLMQGGCSN
+391 
-404 PKYYGMRSS
+404 
-413 KEAEQ
+413 

-465 FDLDLGQEY
+465 FDLDLGQDY

-487 GQDSPQIQQVIG
+487 GQDSPQVQQVIG

>member
-1 MKARGRIMLVIM
+1 
-13 LVIAAALSFVSYQG
+13 
-27 IGEGKTLSAGNI
+27 
-39 KQGLDLSGGVYIVYE
+39 
-54 ADKEDVTAEEMQAAV
+54 
-69 SLIQGRMDWNGW
+69 
-81 TEAEVA
+81 
-87 QEGTNRIRVD
+87 
-97 IPGVENAEE
+97 
-106 AIREIGQTAQLSFV
+106 
-120 DETGKVL
+120 
-127 LTGDMVADA
+127 
-136 TKQVGATQKG
+136 
-146 GNAEPYVALKF
+146 
-157 NDEGKQLFAEAT
+157 
-169 AANIGKPIY
+169 
-178 IVMDGEVISAPMV
+178 
-191 QSAITTGEASITGN
+191 
-205 FTGESAEE
+205 
-213 LASLIRAGSLP
+213 
-224 FNLNVIQMK
+224 
-233 NVGARLGADALA
+233 
-245 TGVKAGA
+245 
-252 IGLALVLIFM
+252 
-262 LVVYKVLGFAA
+262 
-273 DLALIIYVG
+273 
-282 LELILLN
+282 
-289 AFNITLTLPG
+289 
-299 IAGIILSVGMAVD
+299 
-312 ANVVVFERLKEELVE
+312 
-327 GKTLRVAVKNGF
+327 
-339 SRALPAILDGNV
+339 
-351 TTLIAAVV
+351 
-359 LFFLGSGTVKGFATT
+359 
-374 LIMGIIIS
+374 
-382 MFTALVVTR
+382 
-391 LIVNGLMQGGCSN
+391 
-404 PKYYGMRSS
+404 
-413 KEAEQ
+413 

-474 EQEDL
+474 KQEDL
-479 QKLITDVT
+479 QKIITDVT

-499 TNEVTV
+499 TNEVPV

-660 FTVGAIY
+660 LTVGAIY

-698 IWYVLLPKSE
+698 VWYVLLPQHE

>member
-1 MKARGRIMLVIM
+1 
-13 LVIAAALSFVSYQG
+13 
-27 IGEGKTLSAGNI
+27 
-39 KQGLDLSGGVYIVYE
+39 
-54 ADKEDVTAEEMQAAV
+54 
-69 SLIQGRMDWNGW
+69 
-81 TEAEVA
+81 
-87 QEGTNRIRVD
+87 
-97 IPGVENAEE
+97 
-106 AIREIGQTAQLSFV
+106 
-120 DETGKVL
+120 
-127 LTGDMVADA
+127 
-136 TKQVGATQKG
+136 
-146 GNAEPYVALKF
+146 
-157 NDEGKQLFAEAT
+157 
-169 AANIGKPIY
+169 
-178 IVMDGEVISAPMV
+178 
-191 QSAITTGEASITGN
+191 
-205 FTGESAEE
+205 
-213 LASLIRAGSLP
+213 
-224 FNLNVIQMK
+224 
-233 NVGARLGADALA
+233 
-245 TGVKAGA
+245 
-252 IGLALVLIFM
+252 
-262 LVVYKVLGFAA
+262 
-273 DLALIIYVG
+273 
-282 LELILLN
+282 
-289 AFNITLTLPG
+289 
-299 IAGIILSVGMAVD
+299 
-312 ANVVVFERLKEELVE
+312 
-327 GKTLRVAVKNGF
+327 
-339 SRALPAILDGNV
+339 
-351 TTLIAAVV
+351 
-359 LFFLGSGTVKGFATT
+359 
-374 LIMGIIIS
+374 
-382 MFTALVVTR
+382 
-391 LIVNGLMQGGCSN
+391 
-404 PKYYGMRSS
+404 
-413 KEAEQ
+413 

-474 EQEDL
+474 KQEDL
-479 QKLITDVT
+479 QKIITDVT

-513 TRETLTN
+513 TSETLTN

-660 FTVGAIY
+660 LTVGAIY

-698 IWYVLLPKSE
+698 VWYVLLPQHE

>member
-1 MKARGRIMLVIM
+1 
-13 LVIAAALSFVSYQG
+13 
-27 IGEGKTLSAGNI
+27 
-39 KQGLDLSGGVYIVYE
+39 
-54 ADKEDVTAEEMQAAV
+54 
-69 SLIQGRMDWNGW
+69 
-81 TEAEVA
+81 
-87 QEGTNRIRVD
+87 
-97 IPGVENAEE
+97 
-106 AIREIGQTAQLSFV
+106 
-120 DETGKVL
+120 
-127 LTGDMVADA
+127 
-136 TKQVGATQKG
+136 
-146 GNAEPYVALKF
+146 
-157 NDEGKQLFAEAT
+157 
-169 AANIGKPIY
+169 
-178 IVMDGEVISAPMV
+178 
-191 QSAITTGEASITGN
+191 
-205 FTGESAEE
+205 
-213 LASLIRAGSLP
+213 
-224 FNLNVIQMK
+224 
-233 NVGARLGADALA
+233 
-245 TGVKAGA
+245 
-252 IGLALVLIFM
+252 
-262 LVVYKVLGFAA
+262 
-273 DLALIIYVG
+273 
-282 LELILLN
+282 
-289 AFNITLTLPG
+289 
-299 IAGIILSVGMAVD
+299 
-312 ANVVVFERLKEELVE
+312 
-327 GKTLRVAVKNGF
+327 
-339 SRALPAILDGNV
+339 
-351 TTLIAAVV
+351 
-359 LFFLGSGTVKGFATT
+359 
-374 LIMGIIIS
+374 
-382 MFTALVVTR
+382 
-391 LIVNGLMQGGCSN
+391 
-404 PKYYGMRSS
+404 
-413 KEAEQ
+413 

-474 EQEDL
+474 KQEDL
-479 QKLITDVT
+479 QKIITDVT

-513 TRETLTN
+513 TRETLIN

-603 IVVLLTILG
+603 IVVLLSILG

-698 IWYVLLPKSE
+698 VWYVLLPQHE

>member
-1 MKARGRIMLVIM
+1 
-13 LVIAAALSFVSYQG
+13 
-27 IGEGKTLSAGNI
+27 
-39 KQGLDLSGGVYIVYE
+39 
-54 ADKEDVTAEEMQAAV
+54 
-69 SLIQGRMDWNGW
+69 
-81 TEAEVA
+81 
-87 QEGTNRIRVD
+87 
-97 IPGVENAEE
+97 
-106 AIREIGQTAQLSFV
+106 
-120 DETGKVL
+120 
-127 LTGDMVADA
+127 
-136 TKQVGATQKG
+136 
-146 GNAEPYVALKF
+146 
-157 NDEGKQLFAEAT
+157 
-169 AANIGKPIY
+169 
-178 IVMDGEVISAPMV
+178 
-191 QSAITTGEASITGN
+191 
-205 FTGESAEE
+205 
-213 LASLIRAGSLP
+213 
-224 FNLNVIQMK
+224 
-233 NVGARLGADALA
+233 
-245 TGVKAGA
+245 
-252 IGLALVLIFM
+252 
-262 LVVYKVLGFAA
+262 
-273 DLALIIYVG
+273 
-282 LELILLN
+282 
-289 AFNITLTLPG
+289 
-299 IAGIILSVGMAVD
+299 
-312 ANVVVFERLKEELVE
+312 
-327 GKTLRVAVKNGF
+327 
-339 SRALPAILDGNV
+339 
-351 TTLIAAVV
+351 
-359 LFFLGSGTVKGFATT
+359 
-374 LIMGIIIS
+374 
-382 MFTALVVTR
+382 
-391 LIVNGLMQGGCSN
+391 
-404 PKYYGMRSS
+404 
-413 KEAEQ
+413 
-418 MKIVENRKKFFAASL
+418 MKIIENRKKFFAASL

-441 AMIFNAQA
+441 AMIFNAQT

-479 QKLITDVT
+479 QKIITDVT

>member
-1 MKARGRIMLVIM
+1 
-13 LVIAAALSFVSYQG
+13 
-27 IGEGKTLSAGNI
+27 
-39 KQGLDLSGGVYIVYE
+39 
-54 ADKEDVTAEEMQAAV
+54 
-69 SLIQGRMDWNGW
+69 
-81 TEAEVA
+81 
-87 QEGTNRIRVD
+87 
-97 IPGVENAEE
+97 
-106 AIREIGQTAQLSFV
+106 
-120 DETGKVL
+120 
-127 LTGDMVADA
+127 
-136 TKQVGATQKG
+136 
-146 GNAEPYVALKF
+146 
-157 NDEGKQLFAEAT
+157 
-169 AANIGKPIY
+169 
-178 IVMDGEVISAPMV
+178 
-191 QSAITTGEASITGN
+191 
-205 FTGESAEE
+205 
-213 LASLIRAGSLP
+213 
-224 FNLNVIQMK
+224 
-233 NVGARLGADALA
+233 
-245 TGVKAGA
+245 
-252 IGLALVLIFM
+252 
-262 LVVYKVLGFAA
+262 
-273 DLALIIYVG
+273 
-282 LELILLN
+282 
-289 AFNITLTLPG
+289 
-299 IAGIILSVGMAVD
+299 
-312 ANVVVFERLKEELVE
+312 
-327 GKTLRVAVKNGF
+327 
-339 SRALPAILDGNV
+339 
-351 TTLIAAVV
+351 
-359 LFFLGSGTVKGFATT
+359 
-374 LIMGIIIS
+374 
-382 MFTALVVTR
+382 
-391 LIVNGLMQGGCSN
+391 
-404 PKYYGMRSS
+404 
-413 KEAEQ
+413 

-474 EQEDL
+474 KQEDL
-479 QKLITDVT
+479 QKIITDVT

-698 IWYVLLPKSE
+698 VWYVLLPKHG

>member
-1 MKARGRIMLVIM
+1 
-13 LVIAAALSFVSYQG
+13 
-27 IGEGKTLSAGNI
+27 
-39 KQGLDLSGGVYIVYE
+39 
-54 ADKEDVTAEEMQAAV
+54 
-69 SLIQGRMDWNGW
+69 
-81 TEAEVA
+81 
-87 QEGTNRIRVD
+87 
-97 IPGVENAEE
+97 
-106 AIREIGQTAQLSFV
+106 
-120 DETGKVL
+120 
-127 LTGDMVADA
+127 
-136 TKQVGATQKG
+136 
-146 GNAEPYVALKF
+146 
-157 NDEGKQLFAEAT
+157 
-169 AANIGKPIY
+169 
-178 IVMDGEVISAPMV
+178 
-191 QSAITTGEASITGN
+191 
-205 FTGESAEE
+205 
-213 LASLIRAGSLP
+213 
-224 FNLNVIQMK
+224 
-233 NVGARLGADALA
+233 
-245 TGVKAGA
+245 
-252 IGLALVLIFM
+252 
-262 LVVYKVLGFAA
+262 
-273 DLALIIYVG
+273 
-282 LELILLN
+282 
-289 AFNITLTLPG
+289 
-299 IAGIILSVGMAVD
+299 
-312 ANVVVFERLKEELVE
+312 
-327 GKTLRVAVKNGF
+327 
-339 SRALPAILDGNV
+339 
-351 TTLIAAVV
+351 
-359 LFFLGSGTVKGFATT
+359 
-374 LIMGIIIS
+374 
-382 MFTALVVTR
+382 
-391 LIVNGLMQGGCSN
+391 
-404 PKYYGMRSS
+404 
-413 KEAEQ
+413 

-465 FDLDLGQEY
+465 FDLDLGQDY

-479 QKLITDVT
+479 QKIITDVT

-499 TNEVTV
+499 TNEATV

>member
-1 MKARGRIMLVIM
+1 
-13 LVIAAALSFVSYQG
+13 
-27 IGEGKTLSAGNI
+27 
-39 KQGLDLSGGVYIVYE
+39 
-54 ADKEDVTAEEMQAAV
+54 
-69 SLIQGRMDWNGW
+69 
-81 TEAEVA
+81 
-87 QEGTNRIRVD
+87 
-97 IPGVENAEE
+97 
-106 AIREIGQTAQLSFV
+106 
-120 DETGKVL
+120 
-127 LTGDMVADA
+127 
-136 TKQVGATQKG
+136 
-146 GNAEPYVALKF
+146 
-157 NDEGKQLFAEAT
+157 
-169 AANIGKPIY
+169 
-178 IVMDGEVISAPMV
+178 
-191 QSAITTGEASITGN
+191 
-205 FTGESAEE
+205 
-213 LASLIRAGSLP
+213 
-224 FNLNVIQMK
+224 
-233 NVGARLGADALA
+233 
-245 TGVKAGA
+245 
-252 IGLALVLIFM
+252 
-262 LVVYKVLGFAA
+262 
-273 DLALIIYVG
+273 
-282 LELILLN
+282 
-289 AFNITLTLPG
+289 
-299 IAGIILSVGMAVD
+299 
-312 ANVVVFERLKEELVE
+312 
-327 GKTLRVAVKNGF
+327 
-339 SRALPAILDGNV
+339 
-351 TTLIAAVV
+351 
-359 LFFLGSGTVKGFATT
+359 
-374 LIMGIIIS
+374 
-382 MFTALVVTR
+382 
-391 LIVNGLMQGGCSN
+391 
-404 PKYYGMRSS
+404 
-413 KEAEQ
+413 

-505 KIQSIDSA
+505 KIQSIDST

>member
-1 MKARGRIMLVIM
+1 
-13 LVIAAALSFVSYQG
+13 
-27 IGEGKTLSAGNI
+27 
-39 KQGLDLSGGVYIVYE
+39 
-54 ADKEDVTAEEMQAAV
+54 
-69 SLIQGRMDWNGW
+69 
-81 TEAEVA
+81 
-87 QEGTNRIRVD
+87 
-97 IPGVENAEE
+97 
-106 AIREIGQTAQLSFV
+106 
-120 DETGKVL
+120 
-127 LTGDMVADA
+127 
-136 TKQVGATQKG
+136 
-146 GNAEPYVALKF
+146 
-157 NDEGKQLFAEAT
+157 
-169 AANIGKPIY
+169 
-178 IVMDGEVISAPMV
+178 
-191 QSAITTGEASITGN
+191 
-205 FTGESAEE
+205 
-213 LASLIRAGSLP
+213 
-224 FNLNVIQMK
+224 
-233 NVGARLGADALA
+233 
-245 TGVKAGA
+245 
-252 IGLALVLIFM
+252 
-262 LVVYKVLGFAA
+262 
-273 DLALIIYVG
+273 
-282 LELILLN
+282 
-289 AFNITLTLPG
+289 
-299 IAGIILSVGMAVD
+299 
-312 ANVVVFERLKEELVE
+312 
-327 GKTLRVAVKNGF
+327 
-339 SRALPAILDGNV
+339 
-351 TTLIAAVV
+351 
-359 LFFLGSGTVKGFATT
+359 
-374 LIMGIIIS
+374 
-382 MFTALVVTR
+382 
-391 LIVNGLMQGGCSN
+391 
-404 PKYYGMRSS
+404 
-413 KEAEQ
+413 

-474 EQEDL
+474 KQEDL
-479 QKLITDVT
+479 QKIITDVT

-612 YSINATIVI
+612 YSIKATIVI

-698 IWYVLLPKSE
+698 VWYVLLPQHE

>member
-1 MKARGRIMLVIM
+1 
-13 LVIAAALSFVSYQG
+13 
-27 IGEGKTLSAGNI
+27 
-39 KQGLDLSGGVYIVYE
+39 
-54 ADKEDVTAEEMQAAV
+54 
-69 SLIQGRMDWNGW
+69 
-81 TEAEVA
+81 
-87 QEGTNRIRVD
+87 
-97 IPGVENAEE
+97 
-106 AIREIGQTAQLSFV
+106 
-120 DETGKVL
+120 
-127 LTGDMVADA
+127 
-136 TKQVGATQKG
+136 
-146 GNAEPYVALKF
+146 
-157 NDEGKQLFAEAT
+157 
-169 AANIGKPIY
+169 
-178 IVMDGEVISAPMV
+178 
-191 QSAITTGEASITGN
+191 
-205 FTGESAEE
+205 
-213 LASLIRAGSLP
+213 
-224 FNLNVIQMK
+224 
-233 NVGARLGADALA
+233 
-245 TGVKAGA
+245 
-252 IGLALVLIFM
+252 
-262 LVVYKVLGFAA
+262 
-273 DLALIIYVG
+273 
-282 LELILLN
+282 
-289 AFNITLTLPG
+289 
-299 IAGIILSVGMAVD
+299 
-312 ANVVVFERLKEELVE
+312 
-327 GKTLRVAVKNGF
+327 
-339 SRALPAILDGNV
+339 
-351 TTLIAAVV
+351 
-359 LFFLGSGTVKGFATT
+359 
-374 LIMGIIIS
+374 
-382 MFTALVVTR
+382 
-391 LIVNGLMQGGCSN
+391 
-404 PKYYGMRSS
+404 
-413 KEAEQ
+413 

-465 FDLDLGQEY
+465 FDLDLGQDY

-479 QKLITDVT
+479 QKIITDVT
-487 GQDSPQIQQVIG
+487 GQDSPQIQRVIG

>member
-1 MKARGRIMLVIM
+1 
-13 LVIAAALSFVSYQG
+13 
-27 IGEGKTLSAGNI
+27 
-39 KQGLDLSGGVYIVYE
+39 
-54 ADKEDVTAEEMQAAV
+54 
-69 SLIQGRMDWNGW
+69 
-81 TEAEVA
+81 
-87 QEGTNRIRVD
+87 
-97 IPGVENAEE
+97 
-106 AIREIGQTAQLSFV
+106 
-120 DETGKVL
+120 
-127 LTGDMVADA
+127 
-136 TKQVGATQKG
+136 
-146 GNAEPYVALKF
+146 
-157 NDEGKQLFAEAT
+157 
-169 AANIGKPIY
+169 
-178 IVMDGEVISAPMV
+178 
-191 QSAITTGEASITGN
+191 
-205 FTGESAEE
+205 
-213 LASLIRAGSLP
+213 
-224 FNLNVIQMK
+224 
-233 NVGARLGADALA
+233 
-245 TGVKAGA
+245 
-252 IGLALVLIFM
+252 
-262 LVVYKVLGFAA
+262 
-273 DLALIIYVG
+273 
-282 LELILLN
+282 
-289 AFNITLTLPG
+289 
-299 IAGIILSVGMAVD
+299 
-312 ANVVVFERLKEELVE
+312 
-327 GKTLRVAVKNGF
+327 
-339 SRALPAILDGNV
+339 
-351 TTLIAAVV
+351 
-359 LFFLGSGTVKGFATT
+359 
-374 LIMGIIIS
+374 
-382 MFTALVVTR
+382 
-391 LIVNGLMQGGCSN
+391 
-404 PKYYGMRSS
+404 
-413 KEAEQ
+413 

-449 GRGAFQYD
+449 GRDAFQYD

>member
-1 MKARGRIMLVIM
+1 
-13 LVIAAALSFVSYQG
+13 
-27 IGEGKTLSAGNI
+27 
-39 KQGLDLSGGVYIVYE
+39 
-54 ADKEDVTAEEMQAAV
+54 
-69 SLIQGRMDWNGW
+69 
-81 TEAEVA
+81 
-87 QEGTNRIRVD
+87 
-97 IPGVENAEE
+97 
-106 AIREIGQTAQLSFV
+106 
-120 DETGKVL
+120 
-127 LTGDMVADA
+127 
-136 TKQVGATQKG
+136 
-146 GNAEPYVALKF
+146 
-157 NDEGKQLFAEAT
+157 
-169 AANIGKPIY
+169 
-178 IVMDGEVISAPMV
+178 
-191 QSAITTGEASITGN
+191 
-205 FTGESAEE
+205 
-213 LASLIRAGSLP
+213 
-224 FNLNVIQMK
+224 
-233 NVGARLGADALA
+233 
-245 TGVKAGA
+245 
-252 IGLALVLIFM
+252 
-262 LVVYKVLGFAA
+262 
-273 DLALIIYVG
+273 
-282 LELILLN
+282 
-289 AFNITLTLPG
+289 
-299 IAGIILSVGMAVD
+299 
-312 ANVVVFERLKEELVE
+312 
-327 GKTLRVAVKNGF
+327 
-339 SRALPAILDGNV
+339 
-351 TTLIAAVV
+351 
-359 LFFLGSGTVKGFATT
+359 
-374 LIMGIIIS
+374 
-382 MFTALVVTR
+382 
-391 LIVNGLMQGGCSN
+391 
-404 PKYYGMRSS
+404 
-413 KEAEQ
+413 

-441 AMIFNAQA
+441 AMIFNAQT

>member
-1 MKARGRIMLVIM
+1 
-13 LVIAAALSFVSYQG
+13 
-27 IGEGKTLSAGNI
+27 
-39 KQGLDLSGGVYIVYE
+39 
-54 ADKEDVTAEEMQAAV
+54 
-69 SLIQGRMDWNGW
+69 
-81 TEAEVA
+81 
-87 QEGTNRIRVD
+87 
-97 IPGVENAEE
+97 
-106 AIREIGQTAQLSFV
+106 
-120 DETGKVL
+120 
-127 LTGDMVADA
+127 
-136 TKQVGATQKG
+136 
-146 GNAEPYVALKF
+146 
-157 NDEGKQLFAEAT
+157 
-169 AANIGKPIY
+169 
-178 IVMDGEVISAPMV
+178 
-191 QSAITTGEASITGN
+191 
-205 FTGESAEE
+205 
-213 LASLIRAGSLP
+213 
-224 FNLNVIQMK
+224 
-233 NVGARLGADALA
+233 
-245 TGVKAGA
+245 
-252 IGLALVLIFM
+252 
-262 LVVYKVLGFAA
+262 
-273 DLALIIYVG
+273 
-282 LELILLN
+282 
-289 AFNITLTLPG
+289 
-299 IAGIILSVGMAVD
+299 
-312 ANVVVFERLKEELVE
+312 
-327 GKTLRVAVKNGF
+327 
-339 SRALPAILDGNV
+339 
-351 TTLIAAVV
+351 
-359 LFFLGSGTVKGFATT
+359 
-374 LIMGIIIS
+374 
-382 MFTALVVTR
+382 
-391 LIVNGLMQGGCSN
+391 
-404 PKYYGMRSS
+404 
-413 KEAEQ
+413 

-441 AMIFNAQA
+441 AMIFNAQT

-505 KIQSIDSA
+505 KIQSIDST